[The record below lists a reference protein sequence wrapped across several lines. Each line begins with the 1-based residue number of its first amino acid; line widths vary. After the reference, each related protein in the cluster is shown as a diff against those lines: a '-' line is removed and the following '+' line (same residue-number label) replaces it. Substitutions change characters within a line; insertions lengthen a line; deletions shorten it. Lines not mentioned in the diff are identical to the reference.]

1 MAAEPAKVTPLRRIP
16 RRRLLALLAAASGA
30 VVTACT
36 SGSHPRPPTP
46 KGMASSPSAPPTAQA
61 QPGTHATATPV
72 AVTTKGISAGLA
84 DLAHALYNGKQIN
97 TTTATAALQHR
108 QAPRSAKVSVT
119 GSQGTWHGTPVGI
132 LSQGRDLTFAIQ
144 RGGTWSVVAGWWP
157 DLGVDAVSAGDKQFA
172 LVIGS
177 DARESEGEAVTSS
190 RGDSLHIVGVDGSGG
205 AGIVGIPRDS
215 WTSFGKINSA
225 LVFHGPDGQVEAI
238 KEISGLPITYYVLTG
253 FDGFSSFVDALGGV
267 TVNSPQAIPSRG
279 IPKGLA
285 HLNSKIALQFA
296 RERHA
301 LPDGDFGRSADQETL
316 LVGFARAI
324 KAFGPSRFGKLVT
337 TLSKLTDS
345 NLPAEN
351 ALQYAAW
358 AWSTKPSKVVGKVAV
373 GTNAV
378 RGDQDVVLLGSEAKA
393 IFRDFAD
400 GKLSR
405 G

>member
-1 MAAEPAKVTPLRRIP
+1 MAADPGRATLRRIP
-16 RRRLLALLAAASGA
+16 RRGLVALLAAASGA
-30 VVTACT
+30 VVTGCT
-36 SGSHPRPPTP
+36 GKPQPRPPTP
-46 KGMASSPSAPPTAQA
+46 KNTASRPSAPPTAQ
-61 QPGTHATATPV
+61 PGGTRSPTTPV
-72 AVTTKGISAGLA
+72 TVTTKGIGAGLA
-84 DLAHALYNGKQIN
+84 ELAQALYNGKQID
-97 TTTATAALQHR
+97 TTDATAALHNR
-108 QAPRSAKVSVT
+108 RPPKSSRIMVT
-119 GSQGTWHGTPVGI
+119 GSQGSWHGTPVGI
-132 LSQGRDLTFAIQ
+132 LSQGHDLTFAVQ
-144 RGGTWSVVAGWWP
+144 QGGTWSVVAGWWP
-157 DLGVDAVSAGDKQFA
+157 GLGVDTVIAGDKQFV

-177 DARESEGEAVTSS
+177 DARESQGESVTRS

-225 LVFHGPDGQVEAI
+225 LVFHGPSGQVKAI
-238 KEISGLPITYYVLTG
+238 KEISGLPIKYYVLTG

-279 IPKGLA
+279 IPKGRA

-316 LVGFARAI
+316 LVGFALAI
-324 KAFGPSRFGKLVT
+324 KAVGPSRFGKLVT

-358 AWSTKPSKVVGKVAV
+358 AWSMKPSKLVGKVAV

-378 RGDQDVVLLGSEAKA
+378 RGDQDVVLLGATAKA
-393 IFRDFAD
+393 IFKDFAD
-400 GKLSR
+400 GRLSR

>member
-1 MAAEPAKVTPLRRIP
+1 MATDPARATVPRIP
-16 RRRLLALLAAASGA
+16 RRGLLALLAAASGA

-36 SGSHPRPPTP
+36 GKSQPRPH
-46 KGMASSPSAPPTAQA
+46 ASKNPASGPSAPPTAPA
-61 QPGTHATATPV
+61 QPGGTQSAATPV
-72 AVTTKGISAGLA
+72 TVTTKGISGGLA
-84 DLAHALYNGKQIN
+84 ELAHALYTGKQID
-97 TTTATAALQHR
+97 TTDATAALHHR
-108 QAPRSAKVSVT
+108 RPPKFARVTVT

-132 LSQGRDLTFAIQ
+132 LSQGHDLTFAVQ
-144 RGGTWSVVAGWWP
+144 QSGTWSVVAGWWP
-157 DLGVDAVSAGDKQFA
+157 GLGVDAVMAGDKQFA

-177 DARESEGEAVTSS
+177 DARESQGESVTSS

-225 LVFHGPDGQVEAI
+225 LVFHGPKGQVEAI
-238 KEISGLPITYYVLTG
+238 KEISGLPVKYYVLTG
-253 FDGFSSFVDALGGV
+253 FDGFSSFVDTLGGV

-279 IPKGLA
+279 IPKGAA
-285 HLNSKIALQFA
+285 HLNSKVALQFA

-316 LVGFARAI
+316 LVGFALAI

-358 AWSTKPSKVVGKVAV
+358 AWSMKPSQLVGKVAV

-378 RGDQDVVLLGSEAKA
+378 RGDQDVVLLGSQAKA
-393 IFRDFAD
+393 IFKDFAD
-400 GKLSR
+400 GRLSH